1 MKKFV
6 LPLLLLLILTNTI
19 SAQEVTLKNG
29 KYVLRETGKPYSGI
43 FKEYNTDNKLIVE
56 TSIKDGLLDGSTTIY
71 YPSGAKKEI
80 RVYQEGQKNG
90 TWSNWNEAGKKIAE
104 AGFKNGKKDGF
115 WLVWDDQ
122 GVKRYDMFYVNG
134 EKKGLWI
141 IWDEKG
147 NEISRED
154 YK

>member
-6 LPLLLLLILTNTI
+6 LPLLLLFLITNTLA
-19 SAQEVTLKNG
+19 AQEVILKNG
-29 KYVLRETGKPYSGI
+29 KYLLRETGKPYSGI
-43 FKEYNTDNKLIVE
+43 FKEYNPDNKLISA
-56 TSIKDGLLDGSTTIY
+56 TGIKDGILDGPTTIY

-80 RVYQEGQKNG
+80 RVYQDGQKSG

-115 WLVWDDQ
+115 WLVWDDR

-141 IWDEKG
+141 ICDEKG
-147 NEISRED
+147 NEISREEF
-154 YK
+154 K